1 MTERAQA
8 YGCFGASVELG
19 WALYAFKT
27 YFTYDSKMDEF
38 EILDYITLSV
48 RGLGTGYGAY
58 RWWTVCLDEAIW
70 FRGAA
75 ISTTKL
81 INGSAVTD
89 VDGAAG
95 YSALYDT
102 FQLVALLGNGWD
114 AYLAFDRQ
122 GWDSFDFSLWTTQGF
137 SRLLMFLDKVVKLN
151 MITPQKPWT
160 RFLKVQ

>member
-89 VDGAAG
+89 IDG
-95 YSALYDT
+95 S
-102 FQLVALLGNGWD
+102 GN
-114 AYLAFDRQ
+114 Y
-122 GWDSFDFSLWTTQGF
+122 
-137 SRLLMFLDKVVKLN
+137 
-151 MITPQKPWT
+151 
-160 RFLKVQ
+160 